1 MKIDLN
7 EVGKYLFGWILLVLC
22 PLANFSCIVRIR
34 PTIYTICQLGQGRE
48 ICIGHLQIPQRVV
61 ARVFFYRA
69 VTMTLSH
76 TQHWIYHPS
85 SKKKKG
91 LGMVLIRI
99 TQNQKNDFL
108 HIVHTLI
115 PPWKVLILY
124 YVSICYLIELSIT
137 FLSRTERKRYID

>member
-61 ARVFFYRA
+61 ARFFFT
-69 VTMTLSH
+69 VQWPWHSLIHSTGF
-76 TQHWIYHPS
+76 IIPVP
-85 SKKKKG
+85 KKKKG

-108 HIVHTLI
+108 HIVLTLI